1 MTPEAPTRRT
11 IVPGIAVTVA
21 AGAVGYVVADHS
33 DAAKSSSG
41 RSGDYGRTSAAAGG
55 SGSSAGSAGSGGSG
69 GSGGSESS
77 DASGGSGSSAGGS
90 GGKGAPL
97 ARVGDVPADGGL
109 ILEDAG
115 IVLTRDAAGSVQGFS
130 NVCTH
135 QGCSVNAVSKGRIRC
150 PCHGSAFDT
159 RTGQPVAG
167 PAKAP
172 LPTVAVTVR
181 GDEIFPA

>member
-1 MTPEAPTRRT
+1 MTQEAPSRRT

-41 RSGDYGRTSAAAGG
+41 RSGDHGRTSAAAGS
-55 SGSSAGSAGSGGSG
+55 SGSSGGSG
-69 GSGGSESS
+69 GSGGSGSS
-77 DASGGSGSSAGGS
+77 DASGGSGAGGS

-109 ILEDAG
+109 ILDDAG
-115 IVLTRDAAGSVQGFS
+115 IVLTRDAAGKVQGFS

-172 LPTVAVTVR
+172 LPPVAVTVR

>member
-1 MTPEAPTRRT
+1 MTQEAPSRRT

-33 DAAKSSSG
+33 DAAKATSG
-41 RSGDYGRTSAAAGG
+41 RSGEYGRTSAAAGSSGGAGATGG
-55 SGSSAGSAGSGGSG
+55 SGSTGDSSGKGAASGGSG
-69 GSGGSESS
+69 GT
-77 DASGGSGSSAGGS
+77 A
-90 GGKGAPL
+90 APL
-97 ARVGDVPADGGL
+97 ARVGDVPADGGI
-109 ILEDAG
+109 ILGGAG
-115 IVLTRDAAGSVQGFS
+115 IVLTRDAAGKVQGFS

-135 QGCSVNAVSKGRIRC
+135 QGCSVNAVSNGRIRC

-172 LPTVAVTVR
+172 LPTVPVTVR
-181 GDEIFPA
+181 GDEVFTS

>member
-1 MTPEAPTRRT
+1 MTQEAPSRRT
-11 IVPGIAVTVA
+11 VVPGIAVTVA

-33 DAAKSSSG
+33 DAAKSSSA
-41 RSGDYGRTSAAAGG
+41 RSGDHGRTSAAAGG
-55 SGSSAGSAGSGGSG
+55 SGGSGSSDDSGGKGSGGSG
-69 GSGGSESS
+69 GK
-77 DASGGSGSSAGGS
+77 A
-90 GGKGAPL
+90 APL

-109 ILEDAG
+109 ILDDAG
-115 IVLTRDAAGSVQGFS
+115 IVLTRNAAGSVQGFS

-172 LPTVAVTVR
+172 LPAVPVTVR
-181 GDEIFPA
+181 GDEIFPS

>member
-1 MTPEAPTRRT
+1 MTQEAPSRRT
-11 IVPGIAVTVA
+11 VVPGIAVTVA

-33 DAAKSSSG
+33 DAAKSPSA
-41 RSGDYGRTSAAAGG
+41 RSGDHGRTSATAG
-55 SGSSAGSAGSGGSG
+55 GSGGSG
-69 GSGGSESS
+69 GSGSTG
-77 DASGGSGSSAGGS
+77 ASGGKGTGSDGSGASSGSGS
-90 GGKGAPL
+90 GGKAAL

-109 ILEDAG
+109 ILDDAG
-115 IVLTRDAAGSVQGFS
+115 IVLTRDTAGKVQGFS

-172 LPTVAVTVR
+172 LPAVPVTVR

>member
-1 MTPEAPTRRT
+1 M
-11 IVPGIAVTVA
+11 
-21 AGAVGYVVADHS
+21 ADSS

-41 RSGDYGRTSAAAGG
+41 RSGDHGRTPAAAGSSGG
-55 SGSSAGSAGSGGSG
+55 SGSADDADGKGAGSGGSG
-69 GSGGSESS
+69 S
-77 DASGGSGSSAGGS
+77 GGS
-90 GGKGAPL
+90 GGKAAL

-109 ILEDAG
+109 ILDDAG
-115 IVLTRDAAGSVQGFS
+115 IVLTRDAAGAVQGFS

-135 QGCSVNAVSKGRIRC
+135 QGCTVNAVSKGRIRC

-172 LPTVAVTVR
+172 LPGVAVTVR
-181 GDEIFPA
+181 GDEVFPA